1 MRAKEFV
8 REDIDPIQ
16 IQQGPDIS
24 PELRRYKERG
34 TMDTFGGNREFGVQ
48 DIVGGSASR
57 AAKISPTAI
66 STSKPVTDPAFQRMM
81 GKVTSTPAADPTFQ
95 RSMGKVTKEFDPV
108 HHQRLYREYEKNP
121 QYYTKPPAPGEDS
134 YQHAS
139 SLAQFVMNRYPKA
152 DLDTLSNVAKGLSTI
167 SANQAL
173 KARQERGW

>member
-1 MRAKEFV
+1 MRAREFIKEA
-8 REDIDPIQ
+8 DPIQ

-48 DIVGGSASR
+48 DIVGGGAAR

-66 STSKPVTDPAFQRMM
+66 STSKPVTDPKFQRMM
-81 GKVTSTPAADPTFQ
+81 DKVTSTPAADPGFQ

-121 QYYTKPPAPGEDS
+121 QYYTTPPAPGQDS
-134 YQHAS
+134 YLHAQ

-152 DLDTLSNVAKGLSTI
+152 DIDTLKNIAQGLTTI
-167 SANQAL
+167 SANKAL
-173 KARQERGW
+173 NARRERGY